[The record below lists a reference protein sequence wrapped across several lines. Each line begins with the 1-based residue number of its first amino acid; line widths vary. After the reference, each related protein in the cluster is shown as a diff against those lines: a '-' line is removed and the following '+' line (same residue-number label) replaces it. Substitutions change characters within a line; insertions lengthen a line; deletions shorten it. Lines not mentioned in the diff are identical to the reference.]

1 MTELPYLELSILL
14 PLVGAI
20 GMARHP
26 DSEQA
31 RKWSMVITGFTCL
44 FAIGVW
50 QESLAFRSSAGVVLG
65 RWVNGIIGGEVLA
78 VDQFSA
84 PVLPLVSLLNFLTV
98 GATSRTKIRRFSFA
112 WTLLSESIALAMFSC
127 RQPWLIIALLAAANV
142 PIYLELKYR
151 GRHTRVF
158 VLHMGLC
165 IGLLVIGQAFASL
178 GGTGDSAWL
187 LWGVVPLLAAVLIRS
202 GIAPFHCWMTDL
214 FEHATFG
221 SALLFVTPIA
231 GAYAAVRLVLPI
243 APEWVLRSLG
253 LLSLATAVY
262 ASGMALIQSDA
273 RRFFCYL
280 FLSHSAL
287 VLVGLESVSP
297 LGLTGALCVWLSAA
311 LSLGG
316 FGLSMRGIESRRG
329 RLRISELHGLY
340 DHMPNLAMCFMLTGL
355 ASVGF
360 PGTLGFVGT
369 ELLVDGAV
377 AAYPYVGVVVV
388 IAAAINGIAVVR
400 AYFNLFGGPSY
411 PSTIPLQIRVRERFA
426 VLTLALLI
434 LLGGV
439 APQSSIVSRQRAAE
453 ELLRQRESPHAEAE
467 SPHVGKSD
475 QDADPGVSRSG

>member
-14 PLVGAI
+14 PLFGAI
-20 GMARHP
+20 YVSRLIDA
-26 DSEQA
+26 EQA
-31 RKWSMVITGFTCL
+31 RKWSMVITGFACL
-44 FAIGVW
+44 FAVGVW
-50 QESLAFRSSAGVVLG
+50 QEALGQRGTSDVVSAQILNRIVGSE
-65 RWVNGIIGGEVLA
+65 WLA
-78 VDQFSA
+78 VDHFSA
-84 PVLPLVSLLNFLTV
+84 PLLPLVGLLTFLTV
-98 GATSRTKIRRFSFA
+98 SATSRAKMQRFSFA
-112 WTLLSESIALAMFSC
+112 WTLVSEAIGLALFSC
-127 RQPWLIIALLAAANV
+127 REPWGVIGLLALANV
-142 PIYLELKYR
+142 PMYLELGHR
-151 GRHTRVF
+151 RRSTRVF

-165 IGLLVIGQAFASL
+165 IGLLVFGQAFASL
-178 GGTGDSAWL
+178 GGGGDSAYR
-187 LWGVVPLLAAVLIRS
+187 LWAVVPLLTAVLIRS

-214 FEHATFG
+214 FEHAAFG
-221 SALLFVTPIA
+221 SALLFVAPIA

-243 APEWVLRSLG
+243 APDWVLRSLG

-262 ASGMALIQSDA
+262 ASGMALVQSDS

-280 FLSHSAL
+280 FLSNSAL

-297 LGLTGALCVWLSAA
+297 LGLTGALCVWQSAA

-316 FGLSMRGIESRRG
+316 FGLSMRAIEARQG
-329 RLRISELHGLY
+329 RLSISDLHGLY

-411 PSTIPLQIRVRERFA
+411 ASSIPLQIRVRERFA

-453 ELLRQRESPHAEAE
+453 ELLRLRELHFFPRNLAENPDRKLPPSP
-467 SPHVGKSD
+467 
-475 QDADPGVSRSG
+475 